1 MTDKLQKFTKR
12 RKSMK
17 RTIEISEETYENIKD
32 QLGEECMKDLTSL
45 DDLVGEKWF
54 FRTVTYHLVG
64 RVKKRIGNFYELE
77 DASWVADSGRFMN
90 AIKDGELNEV
100 EPVGRALINLDSVT
114 DAFPW
119 VHPLPI
125 KQK

>member
-1 MTDKLQKFTKR
+1 MNDE
-12 RKSMK
+12 
-17 RTIEISEETYENIKD
+17 IEINGVKFVKKAGVEKELIFSEKETVLPFE
-32 QLGEECMKDLTSL
+32 
-45 DDLVGEKWF
+45 VGKSYF

-64 RVKKRIGNFYELE
+64 KVKQIHGKFIELC

-90 AIKDGELNEV
+90 AIKEASLDEV
-100 EPVGRALINLDSVT
+100 EPVGTYFVNSDSIV

-119 VHPLPI
+119 THKLPD